1 MDSFVQGLI
10 VGAAIPSVA
19 CIVLIKLTDNAYKL
33 CDDYEKVIKALDK
46 AFDKLSE
53 AKK

>member
-1 MDSFVQGLI
+1 MDEFVQGLI
-10 VGAAIPSVA
+10 VGALIPSVA
-19 CIVLIKLTDNAYKL
+19 CIILIKLTNDAYNL

-53 AKK
+53 SKE